1 MICTK
6 LERMNGEKLKKGK
19 YGGSLLQRKL
29 NIDRTSDENGKAYAD
44 NIYQLLY
51 VMMK

>member
-1 MICTK
+1 MK
-6 LERMNGEKLKKGK
+6 KLKKGK

-29 NIDRTSDENGKAYAD
+29 NIARTSDENDRAYTD

-51 VMMK
+51 VMIK